1 MIKEYQQKHTN
12 RTCRGCVGH
21 GLAMQMYLRADHQFV
36 QWGTTATCPRV
47 CLAAPAR
54 LNPIGGALLP
64 LLPGRATGAAVTAVG
79 DQPPPPGCRAG
90 GPRATRS
97 PPATRVP
104 RRRTPWPQ
112 SPGGS
117 GERHTD
123 AHPDR
128 DKGPLVGSWNRRE
141 ERSG

>member
-1 MIKEYQQKHTN
+1 MHIGHAGDVLDMVLPCKSIYN
-12 RTCRGCVGH
+12 STCRSPVSCSGEP
-21 GLAMQMYLRADHQFV
+21 
-36 QWGTTATCPRV
+36 TATCLCV
-47 CLAAPAR
+47 YLAASG
-54 LNPIGGALLP
+54 LNPIGGALLH

-97 PPATRVP
+97 PPDTRVP
-104 RRRTPWPQ
+104 RRRTPCPQ